1 MTLSR
6 RDLEEGRMRD
16 VYVEALA
23 EGHALTDEQLSAS
36 LTQTLNAKP
45 KGAGWWVF
53 AYGSLLWNPLFP
65 FAESRRAVVHGL
77 HRRFCL
83 WSLASRGTP
92 DAPGLVLGLDR
103 GGSCRG
109 VVYRLPAPCAMD
121 ELHLLWRR
129 EMVTGAYEPRW
140 LHVASEGRRSIAL
153 GFVVKR
159 SHSQYAG
166 KLTIDEQSAVIARA
180 CGAFGS
186 SADYLERTR
195 VSLATHGVVDLYL
208 ERLAARVAARGCG
221 NAVPIDMRVAD
232 AVAALAAG
240 DAND

>member
-6 RDLEEGRMRD
+6 RDLEEGKMRE

-36 LTQTLNAKP
+36 LTATLSAKP
-45 KGAGWWVF
+45 KHAGWWVF

-65 FAESRRAVVHGL
+65 FAETRRATVHGL

-83 WSLASRGTP
+83 WSLASRGKP

-103 GGSCRG
+103 GGTCHG
-109 VVYRLPAPCAMD
+109 VVYRLPGPLAID

-140 LHVASEGRRSIAL
+140 LHARAEGKPIVAL
-153 GFVVKR
+153 GFVVR
-159 SHSQYAG
+159 RNHPQYAG
-166 KLTIDEQSAVIARA
+166 KLPLDEQAKVIASA

-195 VSLATHGVVDLYL
+195 VSLVTHGVVDTYL
-208 ERLAARVAARGCG
+208 ERLAEKVATRCTIVPAGAMPTQVAR
-221 NAVPIDMRVAD
+221 
-232 AVAALAAG
+232 AG
-240 DAND
+240 PG

>member
-6 RDLEEGRMRD
+6 RDLEEGRMRE

-23 EGHALTDEQLSAS
+23 EGHALTDEQLAAS
-36 LTQTLNAKP
+36 LAATLTAKP
-45 KGAGWWVF
+45 KNAGWWVF

-65 FAESRRAVVHGL
+65 FVEARRASLHGL

-83 WSLASRGTP
+83 WSLASRGKP
-92 DAPGLVLGLDR
+92 HAPGLVLGLDR

-109 VVYRLPAPCAMD
+109 VVYRLPAPSVMD

-129 EMVTGAYEPRW
+129 EMVTGAYAPRW
-140 LHVASEGRRSIAL
+140 LHVESDGRPVIAL
-153 GFVVKR
+153 GFVVR
-159 SHSQYAG
+159 RDHSQYTR
-166 KLTIDEQSAVIARA
+166 KLTIDEQAEVIARA

-195 VSLATHGVVDLYL
+195 VALATHGIIDPYL
-208 ERLAARVAARGCG
+208 ERLAERVTAKGCG
-221 NAVPIDMRVAD
+221 
-232 AVAALAAG
+232 AG
-240 DAND
+240 TPMEVHVG

>member
-6 RDLEEGRMRD
+6 RDLEEGRMRA

-36 LTQTLNAKP
+36 LTATLAAKP
-45 KGAGWWVF
+45 KDAGWWVF

-65 FAESRRAVVHGL
+65 FAEARRASVHGL

-83 WSLASRGTP
+83 WSLASRGRP

-109 VVYRLPAPCAMD
+109 VVYRLPAPLAID

-129 EMVTGAYEPRW
+129 EMVTGAYAPRW
-140 LHVASEGRRSIAL
+140 LRIESDGRSLVAL
-153 GFVVKR
+153 GFVVQR
-159 SHSQYAG
+159 GHGQYAG
-166 KLTIDEQSAVIARA
+166 HLTIDAQADVVARA

-195 VSLATHGVVDLYL
+195 VALATHGVVDLYL
-208 ERLAARVAARGCG
+208 ERLAARVVEKGCAAVTAVRAPRAAR
-221 NAVPIDMRVAD
+221 RRR
-232 AVAALAAG
+232 
-240 DAND
+240 